1 VATLLSTIAVI
12 ITIVSTSATLGYRLA
27 ARLKSIEAKVEQVE
41 TRVANLE
48 TRVANL
54 EVRIT
59 NIEMRITNLETRI
72 TNLETRVANLEMGF
86 VNLENRVGALEGRVA
101 ALENRVA
108 NVEAAVA
115 DLAARVKDL
124 EARVGGLEAGFERLE
139 RALYSYNELLLKV
152 LEARG
157 ALSATE
163 AVLLL
168 RSLEAALPR
177 SASKYYTKEVEERL
191 RALLRKNPE
200 DYTMQDVEEL
210 WRIADLMF
218 EEYVATRRRE
228 LLDYQAKLRVA
239 AQLIKILFVEPKIQR
254 GERVLKPG
262 G

>member
-1 VATLLSTIAVI
+1 MDVATLLSTIAVI
-12 ITIVSTSATLGYRLA
+12 ITIISSSATLGYRLA

-48 TRVANL
+48 ARVASL
-54 EVRIT
+54 ETKIT
-59 NIEMRITNLETRI
+59 NIETRI
-72 TNLETRVANLEMGF
+72 TNLEARVANLEMRF
-86 VNLENRVGALEGRVA
+86 VNLENRVSALEGRVA
-101 ALENRVA
+101 ALENRAA
-108 NVEAAVA
+108 NMEVAVA
-115 DLAARVKDL
+115 DLAARVK
-124 EARVGGLEAGFERLE
+124 GLEAGFERLE

>member
-1 VATLLSTIAVI
+1 VDVTTLLSTIAVI
-12 ITIVSTSATLGYRLA
+12 ITIISSSATLGYWLA
-27 ARLKSIEAKVEQVE
+27 ARLKSIEAKVEHME

-48 TRVANL
+48 TRV
-54 EVRIT
+54 I
-59 NIEMRITNLETRI
+59 
-72 TNLETRVANLEMGF
+72 NLETRVANLEMKF
-86 VNLENRVGALEGRVA
+86 VNLENRIGALEGRVA

-108 NVEAAVA
+108 NVEATVS
-115 DLAARVKDL
+115 DLAARVK
-124 EARVGGLEAGFERLE
+124 GLEGGFERLE

-191 RALLRKNPE
+191 RALLKKNPE

>member
-1 VATLLSTIAVI
+1 VDVATLLSTIAVI
-12 ITIVSTSATLGYRLA
+12 ITIISSSATLGYRLA

-48 TRVANL
+48 ARVASL
-54 EVRIT
+54 ETKIT
-59 NIEMRITNLETRI
+59 NIETRI
-72 TNLETRVANLEMGF
+72 TNLEARVANLEMRF
-86 VNLENRVGALEGRVA
+86 VNLENRVSALEGRVA
-101 ALENRVA
+101 ALENRAA
-108 NVEAAVA
+108 NMEVAVA
-115 DLAARVKDL
+115 DLAARVK
-124 EARVGGLEAGFERLE
+124 GLEAGFERLE

>member
-1 VATLLSTIAVI
+1 MAALLSTIAVI
-12 ITIVSTSATLGYRLA
+12 ITIISSSATLGYWLA
-27 ARLKSIEAKVEQVE
+27 ARLKSIETKVEQVE

-48 TRVANL
+48 TRV
-54 EVRIT
+54 
-59 NIEMRITNLETRI
+59 TNLEIKI
-72 TNLETRVANLEMGF
+72 TNLETRVANLEMRF
-86 VNLENRVGALEGRVA
+86 VNLENRVSALESRVV

-108 NVEAAVA
+108 NVEAVVS
-115 DLAARVKDL
+115 DLAARVK
-124 EARVGGLEAGFERLE
+124 GLEAGFERLE

-200 DYTMQDVEEL
+200 DYTMQDIEEL
-210 WRIADLMF
+210 WHIADLMF

-254 GERVLKPG
+254 GERALKPG

>member
-12 ITIVSTSATLGYRLA
+12 ITIISSSATLGYWLA

-48 TRVANL
+48 TRV
-54 EVRIT
+54 
-59 NIEMRITNLETRI
+59 TNLEIRI
-72 TNLETRVANLEMGF
+72 TNLETRVANLEMRF
-86 VNLENRVGALEGRVA
+86 VNLENRVSALESRVV

-108 NVEAAVA
+108 NVEAVVS
-115 DLAARVKDL
+115 DLAARVK
-124 EARVGGLEAGFERLE
+124 GLEAGFERLE

-210 WRIADLMF
+210 WHIADLMF

>member
-1 VATLLSTIAVI
+1 VDVTTLLSTIAVI
-12 ITIVSTSATLGYRLA
+12 ITIISSSATLGYWLA
-27 ARLKSIEAKVEQVE
+27 ARLKSIEAKVEHVE

-48 TRVANL
+48 TRV
-54 EVRIT
+54 I
-59 NIEMRITNLETRI
+59 
-72 TNLETRVANLEMGF
+72 NLETRVANLEMKF
-86 VNLENRVGALEGRVA
+86 VNLENRIGALEGRVA

-108 NVEAAVA
+108 NVEAVVS
-115 DLAARVKDL
+115 DLAAWVK
-124 EARVGGLEAGFERLE
+124 GLEGGFERLE
-139 RALYSYNELLLKV
+139 RAFYSYNELLLKV

-218 EEYVATRRRE
+218 EEYVVTRRRE